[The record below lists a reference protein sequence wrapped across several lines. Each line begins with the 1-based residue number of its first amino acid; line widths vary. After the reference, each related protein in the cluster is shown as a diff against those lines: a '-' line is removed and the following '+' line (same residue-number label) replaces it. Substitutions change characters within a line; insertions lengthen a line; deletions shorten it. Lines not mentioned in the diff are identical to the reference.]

1 MPRILVIDDEAAVR
15 KVIVRMLTSAGHE
28 VSAAPDGAAGLRL
41 WHEAGADLVLTDL
54 HMPEMNG
61 VEVIRALR
69 AAAPTLPVI
78 AMSGTG
84 ASREE
89 DLFQAVQQLGSVGIL
104 GKPFSWDELVGII
117 AAALRRLS

>member
-1 MPRILVIDDEAAVR
+1 MPRILVIDDEVAVR

-41 WHEAGADLVLTDL
+41 WREAGADLVLTDL

-61 VEVIRALR
+61 LEVIRALR
-69 AAAPTLPVI
+69 AAAPTLPVV

-84 ASREE
+84 AARE
-89 DLFQAVQQLGSVGIL
+89 DLIQAVRQFGSVGIL
-104 GKPFSWDELVGII
+104 GKPFSWDELVRVI
-117 AAALRRLS
+117 AATLRPVA

>member
-1 MPRILVIDDEAAVR
+1 MPRILVIDDEVAVR

-41 WHEAGADLVLTDL
+41 WREAGADLVLTDL

-61 VEVIRALR
+61 LEVIRALR
-69 AAAPTLPVI
+69 AAELTLPVV

-84 ASREE
+84 AARE
-89 DLFQAVQQLGSVGIL
+89 DLTQAVQQLGSVGIL
-104 GKPFSWDELVGII
+104 GKPFSWDELIGVI
-117 AAALRRLS
+117 AAALRPVA

>member
-1 MPRILVIDDEAAVR
+1 MSRILVIDDEAAVR

-28 VSAAPDGAAGLRL
+28 VTAAPDGAAGLRL
-41 WHEAGADLVLTDL
+41 WRETGADLVLTDL

-69 AAAPTLPVI
+69 AAAPALPVI

-84 ASREE
+84 TTPEA
-89 DLFQAVQQLGSVGIL
+89 DLLQAVQQLGSIGVL
-104 GKPFSWDELVGII
+104 GKPFSWEELLTVI
-117 AAALRRLS
+117 AAALG

>member
-1 MPRILVIDDEAAVR
+1 MPRILVIDDEVAVR

-41 WHEAGADLVLTDL
+41 WREAGADLVLTDL

-61 VEVIRALR
+61 LEVIRALR
-69 AAAPTLPVI
+69 AAEPTLPVV

-84 ASREE
+84 AARE
-89 DLFQAVQQLGSVGIL
+89 DLTQAVQQLGSVGIL
-104 GKPFSWDELVGII
+104 GKPFSWDELIGVI
-117 AAALRRLS
+117 AAALRPVA